1 MDSLSKKLAS
11 NDKTLELINIRM
23 ESFSNAIK
31 NQLSFNKMLESQLQ
45 QLAPLLPPMIKV
57 RFLDSQ
63 KN

>member
-11 NDKTLELINIRM
+11 NDKTLESIKIRM

-45 QLAPLLPPMIKV
+45 QLAPFAATNDLGKIPG
-57 RFLDSQ
+57 
-63 KN
+63 